1 MIVTQVQRFV
11 YSLIALI
18 FTTIFLLV
26 LINLYSVDIFLVL
39 LIIEFLIMVEL
50 TEPFHFKAKWRRN
63 IIFFILVC
71 IIIIS
76 IIVYQHVME
85 MRNY

>member
-18 FTTIFLLV
+18 FMTIFLLV
-26 LINLYSVDIFLVL
+26 VLNIYSIEIFAVL
-39 LIIEFLIMVEL
+39 LIIEFLIVVEL

-71 IIIIS
+71 IIIFS
-76 IIVYQHVME
+76 LIVYQHVME
-85 MRNY
+85 VVLY

>member
-26 LINLYSVDIFLVL
+26 LLNIYSIEIFVVL
-39 LIIEFLIMVEL
+39 LIIEFLIVVEL
-50 TEPFHFKAKWRRN
+50 TEPFHFQAKWRKN
-63 IIFFILVC
+63 NIFFILVC
-71 IIIIS
+71 IIIFS
-76 IIVYQHVME
+76 LMVYQHVKE
-85 MRNY
+85 IWKF